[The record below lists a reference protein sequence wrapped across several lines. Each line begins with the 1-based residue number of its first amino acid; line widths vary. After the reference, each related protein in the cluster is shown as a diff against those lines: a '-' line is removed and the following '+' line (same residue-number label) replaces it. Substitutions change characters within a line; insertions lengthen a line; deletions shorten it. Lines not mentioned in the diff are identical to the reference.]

1 MRPSNV
7 ADTMPSVSPD
17 GRRIAFVTN
26 HTEGAAAGVARVWV
40 ADITGANARP
50 VSPGAKTV
58 DLQGDGCFT
67 PISQKVPAWSPDGT
81 QVAHWEGVEMNYLA
95 AFSCQ
100 QGRNAKCRH
109 DPQRDELITKGNLA
123 SGGNYV
129 GWKVWTV
136 AMDGTEGSE
145 AATKVN
151 QGQGDDPV
159 WSPDNRLS
167 RAYPSPQPGWTVP
180 GPLIMMQT
188 TPHGQSWK
196 RLPILPPNTRGWGRF
211 AWKPAAPSG
220 GARLPCRS
228 NLPRQPRPKQLRLET
243 EGRDDVMSHAS
254 PAQPALQA
262 CKRAASAPAS
272 ARVTGTT

>member
-17 GRRIAFVTN
+17 GRRVAFVTN

-50 VSPGAKTV
+50 ISPGAKTV

-109 DPQRDELITKGNLA
+109 DPQRDELITNGNLA

-180 GPLIMMQT
+180 GPLIMVQT

-211 AWKPAAPSG
+211 AWKPVAPSG
-220 GARLPCRS
+220 DGPVEVAGGSGPSCQDKVWGECGAGIVPGKTVQCC
-228 NLPRQPRPKQLRLET
+228 KGMT
-243 EGRDDVMSHAS
+243 CK
-254 PAQPALQA
+254 PAQPN
-262 CKRAASAPAS
+262 APP
-272 ARVTGTT
+272 VCVP